1 MVFIE
6 ARRLILMN
14 CWCRGTYRA
23 LVSAMLLA
31 SGQAQTPPS
40 VPVATA
46 PAAASVRSVY
56 VSTLP
61 DATTALTSSTR
72 SASQSLHV
80 LVGRSLFIKSVSRL
94 KRVYVSN
101 PVAVDYF
108 T

>member
-14 CWCRGTYRA
+14 CWFRGTYRA

-31 SGQAQTPPS
+31 PCQAQTPPS
-40 VPVATA
+40 VPGATA
-46 PAAASVRSVY
+46 AAAAARRPVY
-56 VSTLP
+56 VGTLP

-72 SASQSLHV
+72 SGSQPLHV
-80 LVGRSLFIKSVSRL
+80 LVGRSLFITSVSRL

-101 PVAVDYF
+101 PVAVD
-108 T
+108 